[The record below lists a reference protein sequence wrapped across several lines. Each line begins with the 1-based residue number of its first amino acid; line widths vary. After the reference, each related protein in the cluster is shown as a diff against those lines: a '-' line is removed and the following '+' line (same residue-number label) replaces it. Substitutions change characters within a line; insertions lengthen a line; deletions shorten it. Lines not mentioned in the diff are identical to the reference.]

1 MTPLLEVR
9 QLTQRFGG
17 LTALDQVSFAIE
29 AGQVSAVIGPNGAG
43 KTTLFN
49 LISGLYTPS
58 GGSIRFRGSEV
69 AGMAP
74 NRLAARG
81 MSRTF
86 QNLQVCMNLGAL
98 DNVMVGAHLKLDGGL
113 LSGLF
118 RKPGLMRADRRTR
131 ARAADLLAFVGCAAY
146 VRAEASAMP
155 YGALKRLEI
164 ARALMSEIG
173 RAHV

>member
-1 MTPLLEVR
+1 MTMIEVTH
-9 QLTQRFGG
+9 LSKSFGG
-17 LTALDQVSFAIE
+17 VHAVQDVSFEIP
-29 AGQVSAVIGPNGAG
+29 AGVVYSVIGPNGAG

-118 RKPGLMRADRRTR
+118 RKPGLMRTDRRTR
-131 ARAADLLAFVGCAAY
+131 ARAA
-146 VRAEASAMP
+146 
-155 YGALKRLEI
+155 
-164 ARALMSEIG
+164 EIG